1 MRRGKPHQRGR
12 CSVWGDAEGAKTS
25 WEESSVRP
33 ALLLAE
39 AKVERPQPR
48 LRGGGPGWP
57 LGVWRT
63 LKESV
68 SPWEEAEAVET
79 QPGSRI
85 AQIP

>member
-1 MRRGKPHQRGR
+1 
-12 CSVWGDAEGAKTS
+12 VWGDAEGAKNLMGGVIRST
-25 WEESSVRP
+25 ES
-33 ALLLAE
+33 LLAGNRSR
-39 AKVERPQPR
+39 RPQPR

-85 AQIP
+85 A